1 MGVVGLSSGLRSVV
15 NQYPGPHSHS
25 GLMVSSGDSLI
36 KPSQRIS
43 NFGQGG
49 GSWGGFWVNRGE
61 AFVV

>member
-1 MGVVGLSSGLRSVV
+1 
-15 NQYPGPHSHS
+15 
-25 GLMVSSGDSLI
+25 MVSSGDSLI